1 MIKTVKR
8 VMPIVVFISLAAG
21 AAGLWM
27 QSFQPE
33 ILGAGLA
40 SAVIIGLLL
49 YVVINWDD
57 ALEDKKRETRQLA
70 DLVNRAT
77 DAIVICDANGAI
89 LYANASATKAYALEL
104 AGQSTQTLQAVG
116 LPQEQMHDV
125 LREVLQGGAWNGELT
140 FEDRDARKHVQLVG
154 LFRLE
159 EFRGCMPAIVS
170 IGRDLTRRRELEQQL
185 QHSQKLA
192 AVGELAAGVAH
203 EINNP
208 LASMQSQIG
217 LARDLMTLGG
227 EQADDSAEILAC
239 LDDVGQQIDRCSR
252 IVESLLRFSRPA
264 APQLGR
270 IDVSRAIQ
278 NAIQLTR
285 ALEKMKN
292 IRVLHD
298 STSKPPL
305 IQSDIDSISQ
315 ILVNLLVNAADALGH
330 RGEVRIEIAQPSA
343 EQLAIRVIDNGCG
356 VEPENLER
364 IFDPFFTTKAPDQG
378 TGLGLS
384 ISYGMA
390 RSLGGDLELRSL
402 AEGGSCAT
410 LTLPI
415 GAARSESL

>member
-33 ILGAGLA
+33 ILGAGMA

-77 DAIVICDANGAI
+77 DAIVICDSNGAI
-89 LYANASATKAYALEL
+89 LYANASAMQAYALEPPE
-104 AGQSTQTLQAVG
+104 QNKQTLQGIG
-116 LPQEQMHDV
+116 LLQEQMHDA
-125 LREVLQGGAWNGELT
+125 LQEVLAGGAWNGELA
-140 FEDRDARKHVQLVG
+140 FEDRDAKKHVQLVG

-185 QHSQKLA
+185 RHSQKLA

-208 LASMQSQIG
+208 MASIQSQIG
-217 LARDLMTLGG
+217 LARDLMTLHGKVP
-227 EQADDSAEILAC
+227 DDSAEILAC
-239 LDDVGQQIDRCSR
+239 LDDAGRQIDRCSR

-264 APQLGR
+264 APQLACV
-270 IDVSRAIQ
+270 DVGQAIE

-285 ALEKMKN
+285 ALVKMKN
-292 IRVLHD
+292 VKVIYD
-298 STSKPPL
+298 SKSKLPP
-305 IQSDIDSISQ
+305 IHSDVDSISQ
-315 ILVNLLVNAADALGH
+315 ILVNLLVNAADALQH
-330 RGEVRIEIAQPSA
+330 SGEVWIELAQPSA
-343 EQLAIRVIDNGCG
+343 EQFAIRVIDYGCG
-356 VEPENLER
+356 VEPKNLER

-390 RSLGGDLELRSL
+390 RSLGGDLELRPL
-402 AEGGSCAT
+402 AEGGTCAT
-410 LTLPI
+410 LSLPI
-415 GAARSESL
+415 GAAVSEST